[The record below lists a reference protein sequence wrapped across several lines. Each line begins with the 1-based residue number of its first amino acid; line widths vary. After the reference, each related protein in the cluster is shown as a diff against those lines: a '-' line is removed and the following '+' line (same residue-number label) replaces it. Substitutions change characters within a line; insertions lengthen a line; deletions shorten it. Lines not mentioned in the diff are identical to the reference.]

1 MKTEK
6 QKRKAFAKLIR
17 IFTDV
22 SSDKSNSFEFRSVMA
37 EVVTA
42 IKKADLILF
51 NEEMDKYKNKYE

>member
-17 IFTDV
+17 IFTDE
-22 SSDKSNSFEFRSVMA
+22 SNDKSNSFEFRSVMA